1 MMLAHLYDE
10 KIDVTRNAG
19 TTNSDGF
26 TPGSWTDHLTN
37 VPCKIEWSKGT
48 EQVIKDRI
56 TSSRDAKIFTA
67 IRDITENDRI
77 EFESVLY
84 DIVSVRKPGN
94 RFMIIDV
101 KRNTEEALA

>member
-1 MMLAHLYDE
+1 MLAHLYNE
-10 KIDVTRNAG
+10 KMDVTRDAG

-26 TPGSWTDHLTN
+26 TKGSWSDHLTN
-37 VPCKIEWSKGT
+37 VPCKFEWSRGT
-48 EQVIKDRI
+48 EQVVRDRI

-67 IRDITENDRI
+67 IKDITEKDRI

-84 DIVSVRKPGN
+84 DIISVRKPQN

-101 KRNTEEALA
+101 KRNTEEALV